1 MTGGESRL
9 GNRTAFCRPTAG
21 RHGRRVFSNVLTLVL
36 TLFDEDIQ
44 LWVGAAGY
52 RLDAW
57 NACKQSPLPP

>member
-1 MTGGESRL
+1 VPVDMDVVL
-9 GNRTAFCRPTAG
+9 
-21 RHGRRVFSNVLTLVL
+21 FSNVLTLVL